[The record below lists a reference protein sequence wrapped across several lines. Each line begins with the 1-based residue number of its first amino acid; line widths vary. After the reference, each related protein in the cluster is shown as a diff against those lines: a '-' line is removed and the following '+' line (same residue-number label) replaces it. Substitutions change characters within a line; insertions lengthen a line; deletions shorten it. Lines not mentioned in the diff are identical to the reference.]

1 MRSREGCRKQAG
13 PGALAI
19 LRGPKDP
26 LFYPSAKL
34 GQSDTGYDWS
44 TFRHSGYSCVINKII
59 FRALVLL
66 YNRQLVTPMYG
77 AILESFPSYRHCVVR
92 NGSTLM
98 IAEGLNLL
106 YFSTIALIVA
116 FLTARIASKKD
127 RAIFKR
133 QHFPTLKSVRTAPSN
148 CRSRHLF
155 AMHAT
160 TIFFLGSWGAD
171 TNCCHHPA
179 NLWLSRES
187 RRVGC
192 CHRTSVSNRG
202 LPAAH

>member
-13 PGALAI
+13 PGAPAI
-19 LRGPKDP
+19 LRSRGPKDP
-26 LFYPSAKL
+26 LFYPSAEL

-133 QHFPTLKSVRTAPSN
+133 QHFPTLKKCPN
-148 CRSRHLF
+148 CAEQLPLPTLVCDACDYNF
-155 AMHAT
+155 
-160 TIFFLGSWGAD
+160 
-171 TNCCHHPA
+171 
-179 NLWLSRES
+179 LSRIVGHRHKLLPSPSEPLAFTRVSES
-187 RRVGC
+187 RV
-192 CHRTSVSNRG
+192 
-202 LPAAH
+202 LPSHIGE